1 MASPLRTTVG
11 RRLGVLVAGTLALT
25 ALTVATAEASA
36 PSGANSRP
44 RTPIPAFLKD
54 GDRYLKFDHPDA
66 VGETAAGSVN
76 DRGQIVGRYTNTPSV
91 QDPTATNRGY
101 LLDRGRLTRLDP
113 PGAVSS
119 QAVGINNR
127 GQVVG
132 EYRDAAGTYHGYLWE
147 RGRFTTIDRPGA
159 AATSLR
165 AINDRG
171 QILGA
176 YADDLSMRP
185 DTFHGFVLD
194 RGRVRTFDAPAGT
207 LMLPSDLNSRGQIAG
222 STLTDVATLAGA
234 RGFLLAKGAGGPFT
248 PIDVPGA
255 PRNLVFGLNDRGQL
269 VGAYENTAAAAP
281 GPAPAGA
288 AAMGG
293 LAQGSGREPTGNG
306 LARSR
311 SSML

>member
-1 MASPLRTTVG
+1 MASVERSGVRRRG
-11 RRLGVLVAGTLALT
+11 RLAVAGALLLA
-25 ALTVATAEASA
+25 ALMVAGAEASA
-36 PSGANSRP
+36 ASGADSRP
-44 RTPIPAFLKD
+44 RTPIPAFLL
-54 GDRYLKFDHPDA
+54 DRGRYVKFDHPDA

-76 DRGQIVGRYTNTPSV
+76 NRGQVVGRYTDTPSV
-91 QDPTATNRGY
+91 QDPSATNRGY

-132 EYRDAAGTYHGYLWE
+132 EYRDAAGAYHGYLWQ
-147 RGRFTTIDRPGA
+147 RGRFTTIDLPGA
-159 AATSLR
+159 AASSLR

-176 YADDLSMRP
+176 WADDRG
-185 DTFHGFVLD
+185 TFHGFLLD
-194 RGRVRTFDAPAGT
+194 RGRFRTFDGPAGT
-207 LMLPSDLNSRGQIAG
+207 VFLPTDLNDRGQVVG
-222 STLTDVATLAGA
+222 STLAPTAADPLAGA
-234 RGFLLAKGAGGPFT
+234 RGFLLAKGPGGPFT

-269 VGAYENTAAAAP
+269 VGAYENTATA
-281 GPAPAGA
+281 PAPAGA
-288 AAMGG
+288 PTMDG
-293 LAQGSGREPTGNG
+293 LTQGSGREPTGNG
-306 LARSR
+306 SARSR